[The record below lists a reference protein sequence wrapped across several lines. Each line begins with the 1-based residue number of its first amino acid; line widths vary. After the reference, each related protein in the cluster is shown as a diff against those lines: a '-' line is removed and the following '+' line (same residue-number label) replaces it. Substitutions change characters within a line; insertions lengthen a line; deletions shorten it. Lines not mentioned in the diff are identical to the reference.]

1 MIGHQLGVSLFGKII
16 KRTVGIKY
24 GEAMLEKKAAINGIE
39 SGSYLFNF
47 K

>member
-24 GEAMLEKKAAINGIE
+24 GEAMLEKKQP
-39 SGSYLFNF
+39 SMV
-47 K
+47 